1 MKANTAIILD
11 TRKALKDGKF
21 PVKLRVTFNRKQVYY
36 PADLSLSQAE
46 FHQVMDKKAKG
57 TNKTIKLQLDA
68 IEQKANKII
77 SEMPVFD
84 FGAFKKLLYSNQ
96 NVREDVY
103 KHYEDK
109 IKQLKHEGSYG
120 TASSYQTSLNSLM
133 AYKKKLIFLDVTVDF
148 LRSYERHMLNE
159 GNSPTTVGIYLRT
172 LRAIINQAMED
183 GALSKDYKYPFG
195 SKAKSKFQIPTS
207 RNIKKALSL
216 NELKLLFEY
225 VPMDGS
231 WEHKA
236 LDFWKFSYLANGMNM
251 KDIAY
256 LRYKDID
263 NEFIRFVR
271 AKTKKTNQSAKPIT
285 FFITDD
291 IRKIISMW
299 SNPKI
304 TGETFIFPIL
314 NPEHSAEKQRAVI
327 QQFTKMVNKYMK
339 IIAGKLNID
348 KEITSYYA
356 RHSFATVLK
365 RSGKSTSLIKDA
377 LGHTSEKT
385 TESYLDTLPD
395 ESIKDMAKLLTD
407 FK

>member
-1 MKANTAIILD
+1 MKAITAIVLD
-11 TRKALKDGKF
+11 TRKPLKNGKF
-21 PVKLRVTFNRKQVYY
+21 PVKLRVTFNRKQAYY

-46 FHQVMDKKAKG
+46 FHQIMDKKAKG
-57 TNKTIKLQLDA
+57 MNKTIKLQLDA
-68 IEQKANKII
+68 IEQKANQII
-77 SEMPVFD
+77 SEMSVFD
-84 FGAFKKLLYSNQ
+84 FSYFKKLLYSNQ

-103 KHYEDK
+103 KHYESK
-109 IKQLKHEGSYG
+109 IKQLKIDGSHG
-120 TASSYQTSLNSLM
+120 TASSYQTSLNSLK
-133 AYKKKLIFLDVTVDF
+133 AFKKNLIFLDVTVDF

-159 GNSPTTVGIYLRT
+159 GSSPTTVGIYLRT
-172 LRAIINQAMED
+172 LRAIINQAIEE
-183 GALSKDYKYPFG
+183 GTLSKDYKYPFG
-195 SKAKSKFQIPTS
+195 GKAKTKFQIPTS

-225 VPMDGS
+225 APEIGS

-256 LRYKDID
+256 LKYKDID

-271 AKTKKTNQSAKPIT
+271 AKTKKTNQAAKPIT
-285 FFITDD
+285 FFMTND
-291 IRKIISMW
+291 IKNIISTW
-299 SNPKI
+299 ANPKLS
-304 TGETFIFPIL
+304 TETFIFPIL
-314 NPEHSAEKQRAVI
+314 NPDHSAEKQRAVI

-339 IIAGKLNID
+339 KIAGKLQID

-377 LGHTSEKT
+377 LGHASEKT

-395 ESIKDMAKLLTD
+395 ESIKDMASLLTK
-407 FK
+407 F